1 MLRNAT
7 SLFFVDWFANGKER
21 VCPTSKQKIK
31 RAECGKGKPVM
42 NTSFVKFSR
51 NEEAL
56 TTVEYAVG
64 GALITLAITAGFQ
77 ALGLQIGAVLLQLT
91 ATLGG

>member
-1 MLRNAT
+1 MN
-7 SLFFVDWFANGKER
+7 ER
-21 VCPTSKQKIK
+21 K
-31 RAECGKGKPVM
+31 AVM
-42 NTSFVKFSR
+42 NERKAVMNDSFVKFSR
-51 NEEAL
+51 NEEVL